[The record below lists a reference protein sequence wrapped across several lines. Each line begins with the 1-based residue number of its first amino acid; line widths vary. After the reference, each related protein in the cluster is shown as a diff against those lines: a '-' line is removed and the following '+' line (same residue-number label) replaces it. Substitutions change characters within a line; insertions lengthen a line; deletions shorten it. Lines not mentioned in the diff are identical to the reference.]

1 MVDCIVKYGS
11 VLGLLLSLFGAII
24 ITDAQSDLFR
34 VVNAWLNS
42 LDFTAHPEAPVAMF
56 TDGDKQMMGK
66 AVRRSR
72 WLSLLGWCLIVAGVA
87 LQIVAA
93 LPSAF
98 RGQCR

>member
-1 MVDCIVKYGS
+1 MVDCLVKYGS

-56 TDGDKQMMGK
+56 TDWDKHMMGK

-72 WLSLLGWCLIVAGVA
+72 RLSPLGWVLIVAGVA
-87 LQIVAA
+87 LQIFAA
-93 LPSAF
+93 LLSAF
-98 RGQCR
+98 RGHCR